1 MRLRGKGMK
10 IESKE
15 WPALSQLLDRML
27 DLPTEERTGW
37 IKRLTGADALWAPR
51 LLEMLR
57 GYHTSERAEWLDT
70 LPKFDEFTDPY
81 AKPLPLE
88 DLPCEPPGAEIGPYR
103 LVRLLGRG
111 GMGDVWYAE
120 RSDGLVRRGIALKLP
135 RGLNADEVLAG
146 RFARER
152 EILAGL
158 VHPHIARLYDAGIT
172 SDGQAYLALE
182 YLEGQ
187 PLDVYCDSRCLDLE
201 ARIKLFRQVL
211 DAVQYAHSRL
221 VIHRDLKP
229 NNILVTTDGEARLLD
244 FGVAK
249 LLDSDAGEALELTR
263 MGGPGMT
270 LKYASPEQV
279 RGESVST
286 ATDIYSLGII
296 LCELLAGAPPYRL
309 KRDSRGALEEAIL
322 GGDLRLP
329 SSLSNDSA
337 AAVRSSTQRKLR
349 RALQGDLD
357 AILLKML
364 DRQPEQR
371 YATVAAVND
380 DLMRLAEGNT
390 VQAHRSSRWYWLRK
404 FVARNRLIV
413 SSATL
418 AAAAL
423 LIGAALAIWQAGE
436 ARRQA
441 RLANAQSNRAQAAAQ
456 HREAVDEFMSDLL
469 LDAGR
474 AGKPVSIE
482 TLIARADELSI
493 REFADDPEAR
503 AAVLSTVG
511 QFAWDFNGVDKALPY
526 FDQAYGLVAGSG
538 DEDLRAHIVCTR
550 AQIRGALG
558 QVAEAQRTLN
568 AIIAAPQS
576 SAAARSECLG
586 NLARLAVVRYDGATA
601 ESAARRALEEWRG
614 SLWHSP
620 LRRLELLTYLAEAQ
634 VLNGK
639 PGIADRGYAYIMQ
652 ELERL
657 GRARSALGDDV
668 RNDRR
673 SAARYSGDL
682 QLALE
687 QTDEAIENFR
697 EDAPDRPPPALWLYH
712 RSLALADLGRYAEAL
727 QGFEHLA
734 PFAASQDRVTQQRAE
749 FDEAAV
755 LAKLGRSEDAERHY
769 RAAVALA
776 GEGVPGQVPMVDI
789 AALLTRAK
797 LDLQAGRFAAAR
809 QSLTS
814 VLQAASVGAV
824 SLANARRLRALA
836 DLGAGNLEE
845 ALDDARTAV
854 ALREKQRGDRPFS
867 AWVGEAKLVLGQV
880 WQAKGDLSQARAAY
894 IDAVTELTNTVG
906 ATHPE
911 LQQARALLAQIK
923 GTA

>member
-1 MRLRGKGMK
+1 MR
-10 IESKE
+10 IESNE
-15 WPALSQLLDRML
+15 WPQLSQLLDRML
-27 DLPTEERTGW
+27 DLPTEERAEW
-37 IKRLTGADALWAPR
+37 VRRLSGADALWAPR
-51 LLEMLR
+51 LLELLR
-57 GYHTSERAEWLDT
+57 SAQTSERAEWLDT
-70 LPKFDEFTDPY
+70 LPKFDELSDPY
-81 AKPLPLE
+81 AQPFPLE
-88 DLPCEPPGAEIGPYR
+88 DLPAEPPGAEIGPYR

-111 GMGDVWYAE
+111 GMGDVWYAQ

-172 SDGQAYLALE
+172 ADGQAYLALE

-187 PLDVYCDSRCLDLE
+187 PLDVYCNSRRLDLG

-211 DAVQYAHSRL
+211 EAVQYAHSRL

-229 NNILVTTDGEARLLD
+229 NNILVTTEGEARLLD

-263 MGGPGMT
+263 LGGPGMT

-279 RGESVST
+279 TGETVST
-286 ATDIYSLGII
+286 ATDIYSLGVI
-296 LCELLAGAPPYRL
+296 LCELLTGSPPYRL
-309 KRDSRGALEEAIL
+309 KRDSRAALEEAIL
-322 GGDLRLP
+322 GGDIRLP
-329 SSLSNDSA
+329 SGLASESA
-337 AAVRSSTQRKLR
+337 AAARSSTEKKLR
-349 RALQGDLD
+349 RALRGDLD

-364 DRQPEQR
+364 NRRPDQR
-371 YATVAAVND
+371 YAAVAAVSD
-380 DLMRLAEGNT
+380 DLIRFDEGHT

-413 SSATL
+413 ASATL
-418 AAAAL
+418 AAGAL

-441 RLANAQSNRAQAAAQ
+441 ALAIAEGFRAQAAAR

-474 AGKPVSIE
+474 AGKPISIE
-482 TLIARADELSI
+482 TLIARADELSM
-493 REFADDPEAR
+493 REFADDPEER

-511 QFAWDFNGVDKALPY
+511 QFAWDFNGVDRALPY

-538 DEDLRAHIVCTR
+538 DEDLRAHIICTR

-558 QVAEAQRTLN
+558 QAADAQRALN
-568 AIIAAPQS
+568 EIIANPQS
-576 SAAARSECLG
+576 SAAAKSECLG
-586 NLARLAVVRYDGATA
+586 NLARLAVVRYDGAAA
-601 ESAARRALEEWRG
+601 ESAARRALEEWRA
-614 SLWHSP
+614 SPKHSA
-620 LRRLELLTYLAEAQ
+620 LKRLELLSYLAEAQ
-634 VLNGK
+634 VLNGM
-639 PGIADRGYAYIMQ
+639 PGSADRGYAYIMQ

-682 QLALE
+682 KLALA
-687 QTDEAIENFR
+687 QTDEAIEKFH
-697 EDAPDRPPPALWLYH
+697 EDAPDRPPPVLWLYH

-727 QGFEHLA
+727 QGFEQLA
-734 PFAASQDRVTQQRAE
+734 PVAASQDRLTQQRAE

-755 LAKLGRSEDAERHY
+755 LAKLDRPEDAERHY

-776 GEGVPGQVPMVDI
+776 GQGAPGQVPMVDI

-836 DLGAGNLEE
+836 ELGAGNLED

-867 AWVGEAKLVLGQV
+867 AWVGEAELVLGQV
-880 WQAKGDLSQARAAY
+880 WQAKGNTSQAHSAY
-894 IDAVTELTNTVG
+894 RDAVTELTNTVD

-911 LQQARALLAQIK
+911 LQQAQALLAEIP
-923 GTA
+923 GDRSPG

>member
-1 MRLRGKGMK
+1 MR
-10 IESKE
+10 IEPTE

-27 DLPTEERTGW
+27 DLPADEREQW
-37 IKRLTGADALWAPR
+37 IERLAGAEALWAPR
-51 LLEMLR
+51 LRELLHGATRCER
-57 GYHTSERAEWLDT
+57 GSWLDT
-70 LPKFDEFTDPY
+70 LPKFDTSADSL
-81 AKPLPLE
+81 AQPLVPG
-88 DLPCEPPGAEIGPYR
+88 DIDCEPPGAEIGPYR
-103 LVRLLGRG
+103 LIRLLGRG
-111 GMGDVWYAE
+111 GMGSVWYAE

-158 VHPHIARLYDAGIT
+158 VHPHIARLYDAGIAA
-172 SDGQAYLALE
+172 DGQPYLALE
-182 YLEGQ
+182 YVEGES
-187 PLDVYCDSRCLDLE
+187 LDDYCDSRSLDLS

-229 NNILVTTDGEARLLD
+229 NNILVTADGEARLLD

-249 LLDSDAGEALELTR
+249 LLDSDAGEAPELTR

-279 RGESVST
+279 MGEIVST
-286 ATDIYSLGII
+286 ATDVYSLGV
-296 LCELLAGAPPYRL
+296 LLFELAVGAPLYRL
-309 KRDSRGALEEAIL
+309 KRDSRSALEDAIL
-322 GGDLRLP
+322 AGDIRLP
-329 SSLSNDSA
+329 SSAVTESA
-337 AAVRSSTQRKLR
+337 ATVRSTTAKKLR
-349 RALQGDLD
+349 RALKGDLD

-364 DRQPEQR
+364 HRQPEQR
-371 YATVAAVND
+371 YVTVAAVTE
-380 DLMRLAEGNT
+380 DLVRFAEGRT

-404 FVARNRLIV
+404 FIARNRLMV
-413 SSATL
+413 SSAAL
-418 AAAAL
+418 AGLAL
-423 LIGAALAIWQAGE
+423 LVGASLAIWQGGE

-441 RLANAQSNRAQAAAQ
+441 QLANAERNRAQAAAQ

-474 AGKPVSIE
+474 TGKPISIE
-482 TLIARADELSI
+482 TLITRADELSA
-493 REFADDPEAR
+493 REFEREPEAR

-511 QFAWDFNGVDKALPY
+511 QFAWDFNGVNKALPY
-526 FDQAYGLVAGSG
+526 FDQAYLLIAGSE
-538 DEDLRAHIVCTR
+538 DEALRAHIVCTR
-550 AQIRGALG
+550 AQMRGALG
-558 QVAEAQRTLN
+558 EIADAQRTLH
-568 AIIAAPQS
+568 ALIDDPKS
-576 SAAARSECLG
+576 SAAAKSECLG
-586 NLARLAVVRYDGATA
+586 NLSRLDAVRYDGAAA
-601 ESAARRALEEWRG
+601 EDAASRALEEWQA
-614 SLWHSP
+614 SLNHST
-620 LRRLELLTYLAEAQ
+620 LRRLELLSYLAEAQ

-639 PGIADRGYAYIMQ
+639 PAAADRGYAYVMQ

-682 QLALE
+682 KLALE
-687 QTDEAIENFR
+687 QTEAAIERFK
-697 EDAPDRPPPALWLYH
+697 EDAPDRPPPALWMYH
-712 RSLALADLGRYAEAL
+712 RSLALADLGRYIEAL
-727 QGFEHLA
+727 DGFEHLA

-749 FDEAAV
+749 LDEAAV
-755 LAKLGRSEDAERHY
+755 LAKLGRMQEAERHY
-769 RAAVALA
+769 RIGVAIA
-776 GEGVPGQVPMVDI
+776 GAGVAGQIPMVDI

-797 LDLQAGRFAAAR
+797 LDLQAGRFASAR

-836 DLGAGNLEE
+836 DLGAGNLDE

-854 ALREKQRGDRPFS
+854 ALRVKQQGDRPFS

-880 WQAKGDLSQARAAY
+880 WQAKGDVRQAQEAY
-894 IDAVTELTNTVG
+894 AGAVTQLTGTVG
-906 ATHPE
+906 AEHPE
-911 LQQARALLAQIK
+911 LQQANALLAALLK
-923 GTA
+923 DRSRD